1 MPVRLH
7 RLLAS
12 GAAVLLLTVG
22 PVVACGGANHASDD
36 STTTTEVPLPVDFP
50 LVDRSPATVTLGHQF
65 GLVLP
70 AEPTAGRRWVVTAY
84 DAAVLLPLGV
94 QFEQDPRLLTMGLGA
109 TTTTSSTTTTTIWTP
124 PTSSTSTTSTTTT
137 TPSMPDRAQLLS
149 FVGRVAATTTITLRY
164 ERVGVPDPAPATIV
178 FTIVVKP

>member
-1 MPVRLH
+1 M
-7 RLLAS
+7 
-12 GAAVLLLTVG
+12 
-22 PVVACGGANHASDD
+22 
-36 STTTTEVPLPVDFP
+36 DFP

-94 QFEQDPRLLTMGLGA
+94 QFEQDPRLLSMGIGA
-109 TTTTSSTTTTTIWTP
+109 TTTSTSTTTTTIRTP
-124 PTSSTSTTSTTTT
+124 STSSTSTSTTSTT
-137 TPSMPDRAQLLS
+137 PPNPDRAQVLS

-164 ERVGVPDPAPATIV
+164 DRVGVPDPSPQTIA

>member
-1 MPVRLH
+1 MF
-7 RLLAS
+7 
-12 GAAVLLLTVG
+12 TVG
-22 PVVACGGANHASDD
+22 PVVACGGSNPASDD
-36 STTTTEVPLPVDFP
+36 STTTTELPLPVDFP

-109 TTTTSSTTTTTIWTP
+109 TTTSTTTTTISTP
-124 PTSSTSTTSTTTT
+124 PTSSTSATSTTTT
-137 TPSMPDRAQLLS
+137 TPSTPDRAQLLS
-149 FVGRVAATTTITLRY
+149 FVGRVATTTTITLRY

-178 FTIVVKP
+178 FTIVVKA